1 MCCPH
6 IALPT
11 ICCFTFGFT
20 AVQLLVTLHCL
31 ALVVCLPRPPLE
43 LPAHVARCCEGH
55 SHTPTSPSPRFNLR
69 HQDRPDACKGIE
81 IELSEILLP
90 LCPSD
95 HHPDCSC
102 YFFLSSTAVPLASYS
117 SVHEPRRHVIGSAEQ
132 DIGVVPAWLG
142 LVGEPVCV
150 VESFQRGVDVVV
162 VPTRRVPCTPMGYNG
177 RRRRMRKTSARG
189 KNQGLVF
196 SKYCKYMRA
205 NICLRLARVSIG
217 KMWKL

>member
-1 MCCPH
+1 MNYQRFSFPFVPL
-6 IALPT
+6 IT
-11 ICCFTFGFT
+11 IGIVPATSS
-20 AVQLLVTLHCL
+20 
-31 ALVVCLPRPPLE
+31 CLPQP
-43 LPAHVARCCEGH
+43 
-55 SHTPTSPSPRFNLR
+55 
-69 HQDRPDACKGIE
+69 
-81 IELSEILLP
+81 
-90 LCPSD
+90 CPWQ
-95 HHPDCSC
+95 
-102 YFFLSSTAVPLASYS
+102 LASYS
-117 SVHEPRRHVIGSAEQ
+117 SVHEPGRHVIGSAEQ

-205 NICLRLARVSIG
+205 NICFRLALLG
-217 KMWKL
+217 LLMQ